1 MKYNIKELRQKLNT
15 TTLGTIIL
23 VTSSFSSCGDID
35 SINIKVAPPIEFTSL
50 LKKRT
55 VNLSNKIGE
64 SLSVKQ
70 NRDTVTYSF
79 KYDKK
84 QKTNTILNH
93 YNDTIHFGTVTK
105 HQNIYLLNEV
115 LDNGNFKLSAF
126 KLTDS
131 TIIGLGDNYS
141 FDWALW
147 NEINTGFYHGMQL
160 DSANPLVLTMTKKLA
175 KSLFTN
181 TLDSLPA
188 RYLVQK
194 TIFKSED
201 TQTDAINEKIIE
213 KPSIIMRAKSI
224 IYPNPVIDKLILKTN
239 IRLINQPFKI
249 IDLNG
254 KIVISGVI
262 KKINTEIDCTNML
275 GGNYI
280 LNIPYSNE
288 SIKLVKN

>member
-15 TTLGTIIL
+15 TILGIIL
-23 VTSSFSSCGDID
+23 LVTTSFSSCGDID

-70 NRDTVTYSF
+70 NRDTVTYFF

-84 QKTNTILNH
+84 QKTNTILDH

-105 HQNIYLLNEV
+105 YQNIYLLNEV

-131 TIIGLGDNYS
+131 TIIGLGDNYI

-160 DSANPLVLTMTKKLA
+160 DPANPLVLTMTKKLA

-181 TLDSLPA
+181 TLDSMTT

-194 TIFKSED
+194 KIFKNEY
-201 TQTDAINEKIIE
+201 TQTDTINEKITE
-213 KPSIIMRAKSI
+213 KPSIKMTANSI

-239 IRLINQPFKI
+239 IRLTNQPFKI
-249 IDLNG
+249 INING

-262 KKINTEIDCTNML
+262 KKINTEIDCANML

>member
-105 HQNIYLLNEV
+105 HQNIYLLN
-115 LDNGNFKLSAF
+115 
-126 KLTDS
+126 
-131 TIIGLGDNYS
+131 
-141 FDWALW
+141 
-147 NEINTGFYHGMQL
+147 
-160 DSANPLVLTMTKKLA
+160 
-175 KSLFTN
+175 
-181 TLDSLPA
+181 
-188 RYLVQK
+188 
-194 TIFKSED
+194 
-201 TQTDAINEKIIE
+201 
-213 KPSIIMRAKSI
+213 
-224 IYPNPVIDKLILKTN
+224 
-239 IRLINQPFKI
+239 
-249 IDLNG
+249 
-254 KIVISGVI
+254 
-262 KKINTEIDCTNML
+262 
-275 GGNYI
+275 
-280 LNIPYSNE
+280 
-288 SIKLVKN
+288 

>member
-1 MKYNIKELRQKLNT
+1 M
-15 TTLGTIIL
+15 
-23 VTSSFSSCGDID
+23 
-35 SINIKVAPPIEFTSL
+35 
-50 LKKRT
+50 
-55 VNLSNKIGE
+55 NLSNKIGE
-64 SLSVKQ
+64 SLSIKQ

-181 TLDSLPA
+181 TLDSLPT

-194 TIFKSED
+194 KIFKNED
-201 TQTDAINEKIIE
+201 TQTDAINEKITE
-213 KPSIIMRAKSI
+213 KPSIMMRANSI
-224 IYPNPVIDKLILKTN
+224 IYPNPVIDKLHGA
-239 IRLINQPFKI
+239 
-249 IDLNG
+249 NG
-254 KIVISGVI
+254 S
-262 KKINTEIDCTNML
+262 C
-275 GGNYI
+275 
-280 LNIPYSNE
+280 
-288 SIKLVKN
+288 KLEVF

>member
-1 MKYNIKELRQKLNT
+1 MEYNIKELLQKLNT
-15 TTLGTIIL
+15 AILGIIFL
-23 VTSSFSSCGDID
+23 VTSSFSSCGDIE
-35 SINIKVAPPIEFTSL
+35 SISIQVAPPIEFTSL

-64 SLSVKQ
+64 SLSIKQ
-70 NRDTVTYSF
+70 NRDTITYFF
-79 KYDKK
+79 KYNKK
-84 QKTNTILNH
+84 QKNNTILDQ

-105 HQNIYLLNEV
+105 YQNIYLLNEV

-126 KLTDS
+126 ELTDS

-147 NEINTGFYHGMQL
+147 NEINTGFYNDMQL
-160 DSANPLVLTMTKKLA
+160 DSANSLVLTMTKKLA

-181 TLDSLPA
+181 TLDSLPVK
-188 RYLVQK
+188 YLVQN
-194 TIFKSED
+194 TILKKED
-201 TQTDAINEKIIE
+201 TQTDSINVKITEKS
-213 KPSIIMRAKSI
+213 SITTTEPSI

-239 IRLINQPFKI
+239 ISLINQAFKI

-254 KIVISGVI
+254 KIVISDVI

-275 GGNYI
+275 RGNYI
-280 LNIPYSNE
+280 LNIPFTNE